1 DAAALARIVA
11 VGKGKAAAPVGRRY
25 LPPATTGE
33 QDEGRLGGGRGG
45 GGGEAGR
52 GRGSTS
58 GPERPVGGLTAASST
73 SAPCPS
79 ASRPSAWSGRPSRRP
94 APRRRQRPLGP
105 AASPPRRP
113 PRRAPAPRATC
124 RGPRLA
130 RAAAASPRRTRRR
143 PARQRPRGSRRRSR
157 PAAPRARGAAA
168 GWSLGRSAPG
178 RSTAAPRR
186 ASHRRPRR
194 RGRARRGR
202 SWPGAAG
209 APARGAAPAPPRGAR
224 WPPAGGARSPRRRW
238 PGWPPRPPWIGDRRG
253 RGTRWRRAASPP
265 RRSWS
270 PAGKR
275 SGRSRRPPTLWT
287 YGPAATGSAC
297 PEAIL
302 WGMHVLRL
310 GLDQDVVVDDEN
322 VRLGVLPVQLD
333 HMDREGPQLELPP
346 LARPSAPRLELWQA
360 TEASEGLRPR
370 LVGEAAAGHGRQ
382 LVPQE
387 APERG
392 VAAVAAH
399 RPAVPG
405 HREGDLGGPKTEW
418 RQTAAVTSEPQS
430 TSPHGPSPHGLGTL
444 EALAARDTLGER
456 PRVPQPCDGPE
467 PPLTHHAA
475 WSPHRLGGPRG
486 ASRCRRPRRPGKAL
500 SRVPTPRGHPDSPLT
515 HHAARSPHRLG
526 IPEDRRARPLRLGGA
541 AAGPRRRRRGPAE
554 AVRHGPPVQAQRR
567 GLGPA
572 LRDAERQRARGR
584 RDRAP
589 AARPADVAGLHAGV
603 HHALAVGHGGEHR
616 EGAVLLAAAQDGAAV
631 PAQEV
636 PVRGPHLV
644 EAGAVEALHL
654 AVEGELP
661 VEVQLQVGL
670 LDEGDPGEDLLVVDG
685 NAHQRLR
692 RSPRRGIDTD
702 PDVHDPR
709 ARARGSPDPH
719 PPYVSSSWE
728 RLWSTESPPRSR

>member
-405 HREGDLGGPKTEW
+405 HREGTAGPAPSAWAAPPLGLAGGGVGLQKQCVTGRPSRRSAAAWGRLCGTQSDSVRAGAATGPRLPARRTWPGSTRGYTTRSPSGMVASTVREPSSSLRPRTAQLCQRRRSPCAGRISWKPGRW
-418 RQTAAVTSEPQS
+418 RPS
-430 TSPHGPSPHGLGTL
+430 TSPSKASSQWKSSSRWAFSTKGTPGKTCSLSTATLTSGSADPLDEESIQTRMFMTLELALVALPTRTLHMRGATIHPRRCWPGRSWAHNPGSAKKGLARHHQSPAQEWPSSDQLWYLTGAPPRPPGQLLLGTPV
-444 EALAARDTLGER
+444 EHRVAPEVPIGEFQHREVPSGWAAGGGAMGAGSRRG
-456 PRVPQPCDGPE
+456 RVP
-467 PPLTHHAA
+467 
-475 WSPHRLGGPRG
+475 RLG
-486 ASRCRRPRRPGKAL
+486 
-500 SRVPTPRGHPDSPLT
+500 
-515 HHAARSPHRLG
+515 HAAR
-526 IPEDRRARPLRLGGA
+526 
-541 AAGPRRRRRGPAE
+541 
-554 AVRHGPPVQAQRR
+554 
-567 GLGPA
+567 
-572 LRDAERQRARGR
+572 
-584 RDRAP
+584 RAP
-589 AARPADVAGLHAGV
+589 P
-603 HHALAVGHGGEHR
+603 GG
-616 EGAVLLAAAQDGAAV
+616 
-631 PAQEV
+631 
-636 PVRGPHLV
+636 
-644 EAGAVEALHL
+644 
-654 AVEGELP
+654 
-661 VEVQLQVGL
+661 
-670 LDEGDPGEDLLVVDG
+670 
-685 NAHQRLR
+685 
-692 RSPRRGIDTD
+692 
-702 PDVHDPR
+702 
-709 ARARGSPDPH
+709 
-719 PPYVSSSWE
+719 
-728 RLWSTESPPRSR
+728 RSRGGPSQWLW